1 MTGFKVNKMIPDEG
15 LALGPSSDSRQGQ
28 TKEKTTMKQ
37 LMKSAALLAS
47 VGVAMLSVAG
57 CNSVGDKAEDVVLAV
72 LKNTQAGKTDQAFL
86 NKYCEEDTAKLFTTF
101 GSQMT
106 EALKGATFTVA
117 YSFVDDDVAVV
128 KIQQEGGK
136 KPGASYYDA
145 KKIDGQW
152 KVKIN
157 KETHDDYWCI
167 SQKTINESV
176 EAFKA
181 TFSGN
186 VKYKERCTEV
196 FLGQVQQMI
205 SKAPS
210 PEALNEVVNSLK
222 ELKIKECG
230 KPRGDSVS
238 IELEIPMKGT
248 HGQTYQEDMKL
259 ILKISDG
266 HWKLSEFKK

>member
-1 MTGFKVNKMIPDEG
+1 
-15 LALGPSSDSRQGQ
+15 
-28 TKEKTTMKQ
+28 
-37 LMKSAALLAS
+37 MKSAALLAS
-47 VGVAMLSVAG
+47 VGATLCFAG
-57 CNSVGDKAEDVVLAV
+57 CNSVGDRPEDVVLAV
-72 LKNTQAGKTDQAFL
+72 LKKVQAGKADQAFL
-86 NKYCEEDTAKLFTTF
+86 DKYCEEDTAKLFASF
-101 GSQMT
+101 GSKMM
-106 EALKGATFTVA
+106 EDLKGAMFTVA

-128 KIQQEGGK
+128 KIKQEGGK
-136 KPGASYYDA
+136 RPGESYYDA

-157 KETHDDYWCI
+157 KSSHEDYYCGP
-167 SQKTINESV
+167 SQKTVTECV

-222 ELKIKECG
+222 ELKIKGCG

-238 IELEIPMKGT
+238 IELEIPMKGI
-248 HGQTYQEDMKL
+248 HGQTYQEDMEL

>member
-57 CNSVGDKAEDVVLAV
+57 CNSVGDKPEDVVLAV

-128 KIQQEGGK
+128 
-136 KPGASYYDA
+136 
-145 KKIDGQW
+145 
-152 KVKIN
+152 
-157 KETHDDYWCI
+157 
-167 SQKTINESV
+167 V
-176 EAFKA
+176 EAHGADAVQLEVTLRIQLGFKL
-181 TFSGN
+181 
-186 VKYKERCTEV
+186 VH
-196 FLGQVQQMI
+196 LGLD
-205 SKAPS
+205 A
-210 PEALNEVVNSLK
+210 
-222 ELKIKECG
+222 
-230 KPRGDSVS
+230 
-238 IELEIPMKGT
+238 
-248 HGQTYQEDMKL
+248 
-259 ILKISDG
+259 SDG
-266 HWKLSEFKK
+266 FGVADVVGFDV